1 MKGVKCDV
9 TFSEY
14 DVTFDEYDVTFN
26 EYDGIWVGI
35 WSGTRAEG

>member
-9 TFSEY
+9 TFN
-14 DVTFDEYDVTFN
+14 EYDVTFN